1 MRASKRGWV
10 ASAAFLALGALRVT
24 SPHADCGMGANAAK
38 PVSGAAPAASAVP
51 AQAAMPVSDTSG
63 LALGSTA
70 PQRDVKMKSVDGKEY
85 SIASVAG
92 KKGTLVIFTCNHCPW
107 VKRWQ
112 GRIAVIGNAAGKQ
125 GIGVIA
131 INSNDPEQ
139 FPEDAYDGMV
149 TRAKQLGL
157 RYPYVMDATSEV
169 GRAFGATHTPE
180 AFLFDADGK
189 LVYHGGVDDN
199 AQDEKAVSQTWLHD
213 AVAAVATGQSVP
225 MAETKALGCSIK
237 LRSSATQ

>member
-1 MRASKRGWV
+1 MVSSNRWWAV
-10 ASAAFLALGALRVT
+10 AAMILAAGSVGVVSAR
-24 SPHADCGMGANAAK
+24 ADCGMSGGAKAT
-38 PVSGAAPAASAVP
+38 GAAAASSTP
-51 AQAAMPVSDTSG
+51 SAMPASDASG
-63 LALGSTA
+63 LALGAVT
-70 PQRDVKMKSVDGKEY
+70 PQRDVQMKSVDGKDY

-112 GRIAVIGNAAGKQ
+112 GRIAAIGNAAAQQ
-125 GIGVIA
+125 GVGVIA

-139 FPEDAYDGMV
+139 FPEDAYAEMV
-149 TRAKQLGL
+149 SRSKQLGL
-157 RYPYVMDATSEV
+157 RFPYVMDATSDV

-199 AQDEKAVSQTWLHD
+199 AQDEKAVSHAWLHD
-213 AVAAVATGQSVP
+213 AVDAVATGKTVP
-225 MAETKALGCSIK
+225 APETKALGCSIK
-237 LRSSATQ
+237 LRPSVTQ

>member
-1 MRASKRGWV
+1 MRTLDRMAVMAMVVVTGTIGAIPARADGAPAGV
-10 ASAAFLALGALRVT
+10 ASPQTATQAAVVASETGALAIG
-24 SPHADCGMGANAAK
+24 S
-38 PVSGAAPAASAVP
+38 AAPH
-51 AQAAMPVSDTSG
+51 
-63 LALGSTA
+63 
-70 PQRDVKMKSVDGKEY
+70 RDVKMKSVDGKQY

-92 KKGTLVIFTCNHCPW
+92 KRGTLVIFTCNHCPW

-112 GRIAVIGNAAGKQ
+112 GRIAAIGNAAAAQ
-125 GIGVIA
+125 GVGVIA

-139 FPEDAYDGMV
+139 FPEDAYEGMV
-149 TRAKQLGL
+149 SRAKELGL

-180 AFLFDADGK
+180 AFLFDAEGR

-199 AQDEKAVSQTWLHD
+199 AQDEKAVTRTWLHD
-213 AVAAVATGQSVP
+213 AVAAVAEGKAVP

-237 LRSSATQ
+237 LRAPATQ